1 MFQIVRKRGKKI
13 GEKKIQ
19 LQEGLEPP
27 SSGKGLQSILL
38 SQKRNHYTMQTFTSE
53 GVNSILNLKLR
64 LASDYPLPAGNDQ
77 IGQKQSYFDAHQSK
91 MGTLRTTVKNT
102 RVLLHKQNKTDLN
115 YIRSC
120 PNRAMSLKMS
130 CTQGIK

>member
-1 MFQIVRKRGKKI
+1 MK
-13 GEKKIQ
+13 KKIQ
-19 LQEGLEPP
+19 VQVGLEPP
-27 SSGKGLQSILL
+27 TSGKGLQSILL
-38 SQKRNHYTMQTFTSE
+38 SQKRNHYTTQSFTYG

-91 MGTLRTTVKNT
+91 MGTLHTTAKNT

-115 YIRSC
+115 CIRSC

>member
-1 MFQIVRKRGKKI
+1 MK
-13 GEKKIQ
+13 KKIQ
-19 LQEGLEPP
+19 VQVGLEPP
-27 SSGKGLQSILL
+27 TSGKGLQSILL
-38 SQKRNHYTMQTFTSE
+38 SQKRNHYTTQSFTFG
-53 GVNSILNLKLR
+53 GVKSILNLKLR

-77 IGQKQSYFDAHQSK
+77 IGQKQSYFDAYQSK
-91 MGTLRTTVKNT
+91 MGTLHTTAKNT

-115 YIRSC
+115 CIRSC